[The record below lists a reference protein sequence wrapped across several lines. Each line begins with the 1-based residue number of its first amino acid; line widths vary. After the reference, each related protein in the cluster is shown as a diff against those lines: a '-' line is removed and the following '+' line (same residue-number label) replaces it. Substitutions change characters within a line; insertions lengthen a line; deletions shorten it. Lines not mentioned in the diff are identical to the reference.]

1 MRLQLDGKQKE
12 LKSHGSYGF
21 PVLVSYE
28 RLSYFDTGEFPWHWH
43 PEIELTLVMEGE
55 IAYQVNDSLYYLKAG
70 EGLFCNTNVLHS
82 GHGFHTP
89 DCSYLS
95 ITFHPRLLYGYNS
108 SVMQNKYMNHILKS
122 PALASV
128 HFDPEVDWQACVLER
143 IEHIRILDARRPVSM
158 ELQIQIALLEI
169 WQQIFEHVDAQEA
182 NYTENGRD
190 TERIRQIMEYIQ
202 NHYAEKITLED
213 LAAQIHL
220 CKSESC
226 RLFKRYMNESMFEY
240 LLNYRVERSLE
251 LLKQSGLDV
260 TQIAGQ
266 VGFVN
271 PGYYSR
277 IFKRKMGCTPLEYRK
292 SRSTGTLFRQMEG
305 KSRQ

>member
-1 MRLQLDGKQKE
+1 MRLQIDQEQKE
-12 LKSHGSYGF
+12 IKRHGSYEF

-55 IAYQVNDSLYYLKAG
+55 IAYQVNDSLYHLREG

-82 GHGFHTP
+82 GHGEKTSD

-95 ITFHPRLLYGYNS
+95 VTFHPRILYGYSS
-108 SVMQNKYMNHILKS
+108 SVMQRKYMNHILKS
-122 PALASV
+122 PSLASI
-128 HFDPEVDWQACVLER
+128 HFVPEEAWKRRVLAQ
-143 IEHIRILDARRPVSM
+143 IEKIRLLDREHPASE

-169 WQQIFEHVDAQEA
+169 WREIFEHVKIQKSGYA
-182 NYTENGRD
+182 ENGRD
-190 TERIRQIMEYIQ
+190 TERIRRIMEYIQ
-202 NHYAEKITLED
+202 KHYAEKITLED
-213 LAAQIHL
+213 LADQVHL

-226 RLFKRYMNESMFEY
+226 RLFKRYMNESMFDY
-240 LLNYRVERSLE
+240 LLDYRVERSLE
-251 LLKQSGLDV
+251 LLRQSGLDV

-266 VGFVN
+266 VGFAS
-271 PGYYSR
+271 PGYYSK

-292 SRSTGTLFRQMEG
+292 NHR
-305 KSRQ
+305 

>member
-1 MRLQLDGKQKE
+1 MQLQLDGKQKE
-12 LKSHGSYGF
+12 LKNHGSYGF

-55 IAYQVNDSLYYLKAG
+55 ISYQVNDSLYHLKEG
-70 EGLFCNTNVLHS
+70 EGLFCNTNVLHC
-82 GHGFHTP
+82 GRGFHTQ

-108 SVMQNKYMNHILKS
+108 SIMQNKYMNHILKS
-122 PALASV
+122 PSLASV
-128 HFDPEVDWQACVLER
+128 HFAPEVEWQARVLEK
-143 IEHIRILDARRPVSM
+143 IECIRLLDAEHPASM

-169 WQQIFEHVDAQEA
+169 WRLLFEHVETRESGYA
-182 NYTENGRD
+182 ENGRD
-190 TERIRQIMEYIQ
+190 IERIRQIMEYIQ
-202 NHYAEKITLED
+202 NHYAEKIALED
-213 LAAQIHL
+213 LADQIHL
-220 CKSESC
+220 CRSESC
-226 RLFKRYMNESMFEY
+226 RLFKRYMNESMFDY

-251 LLKQSGLDV
+251 LLRQSGLDI

-277 IFKRKMGCTPLEYRK
+277 IFKRKMGCTPMEYRK
-292 SRSTGTLFRQMEG
+292 TRSAGASARQPGNG
-305 KSRQ
+305 K